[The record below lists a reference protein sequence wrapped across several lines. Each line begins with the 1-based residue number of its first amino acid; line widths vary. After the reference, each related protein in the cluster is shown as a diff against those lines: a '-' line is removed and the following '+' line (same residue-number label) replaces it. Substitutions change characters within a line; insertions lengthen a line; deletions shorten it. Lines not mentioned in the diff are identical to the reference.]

1 MSPRAQGPLMA
12 AAALAL
18 AAVTL
23 VLCPLVGAVSLSW
36 SDVWNGVPPH
46 ADIFWT
52 LRLPRVVLAGLAGAV
67 LAVAGTVYQAV
78 FRNDLATPFTLG
90 VASGASL
97 GAVLAIHLG
106 LGAVFWGVST
116 LPLFAFGG
124 AGVVVLG
131 VFGLARAR
139 GREQDPGTILLAG
152 VTVSFLCAA
161 LILLVQFMADV
172 GDTNRMIRWMMGG
185 LDVVGWTPTTRSAP
199 FAVVG
204 LLWILSRARVLDQL
218 LTGDALAASRGIA
231 VRRERLLLLLA
242 ASLAAGAVIAFTG
255 PIGFVGLIV
264 PHAMRRITGPS
275 HLWLTIGSA
284 GTGAAFLAICDTI
297 ARTVAAPTEIPVGI
311 LTALLGAPFFLL
323 LLMRGRR

>member
-1 MSPRAQGPLMA
+1 VKPRFAGPVTAASALA
-12 AAALAL
+12 AAAL
-18 AAVTL
+18 TL
-23 VLCPLVGAVSLSW
+23 MLCPLIGAVSLSW
-36 SDVWNGVPPH
+36 SDVWHGVAPH

-52 LRLPRVVLAGLAGAV
+52 LRLPRVALAGLAGAV

-106 LGAVFWGVST
+106 LGAVVLGVST
-116 LPLFAFGG
+116 LPLFAFLG
-124 AGVVVLG
+124 AGLVVLG

-152 VTVSFLCAA
+152 VTISFLCAA
-161 LILLVQFMADV
+161 LILLIQFMSDV

-199 FAVVG
+199 FAILG
-204 LLWILSRARVLDQL
+204 TAWILSRARVLDQL

-231 VRRERLLLLLA
+231 VRRERLALLLA

-264 PHAMRRITGPS
+264 PHAMRRLSGPS
-275 HLWLTIGSA
+275 HFWLTLASA
-284 GTGAAFLAICDTI
+284 GAGAAFLAVCDTV